1 MSMSTKASGAG
12 APTPHRRHALHR
24 WWWVPAAAVLAA
36 VFAAYLQ
43 PDLMLDLANRI
54 WSCF

>member
-1 MSMSTKASGAG
+1 MKPVADAG
-12 APTPHRRHALHR
+12 TRARWAWRIAAGLALG
-24 WWWVPAAAVLAA
+24 L